1 MGKEFIHLAFFDGVD
16 TAELALEEVIGRPLA
31 YLSWETCPDCIRVLD
46 RHFPH
51 VQHRGDVDADNPSE
65 LAKTIQQID
74 PSGLAIIFVSGGP
87 PCPDF
92 SGIAASAQGKEGHE
106 GSKFVRFSKFLSRL
120 EKLVKSYKSVVQL
133 ELGEEFPEDP
143 KAQLWGAV
151 GAVFNSWMN
160 QRAKTY
166 RPLVIVRVCQS
177 ESKENSR
184 DHTRSYLDALSHQ
197 SEYVDM
203 T

>member
-1 MGKEFIHLAFFDGVD
+1 MPRQDW
-16 TAELALEEVIGRPLA
+16 ELLPE
-31 YLSWETCPDCIRVLD
+31 D
-46 RHFPH
+46 
-51 VQHRGDVDADNPSE
+51 
-65 LAKTIQQID
+65 
-74 PSGLAIIFVSGGP
+74 
-87 PCPDF
+87 
-92 SGIAASAQGKEGHE
+92 
-106 GSKFVRFSKFLSRL
+106 L
-120 EKLVKSYKSVVQL
+120 EKLVKSYKAVVQL

-143 KAQLWGAV
+143 KGQLWGAV

-166 RPLVIVRVCQS
+166 RPLVIVKVCQS

-197 SEYVDM
+197 SEYVKK

>member
-1 MGKEFIHLAFFDGVD
+1 MFGVCHNVFIAKCQIADRDMLISNFDEI
-16 TAELALEEVIGRPLA
+16 AS
-31 YLSWETCPDCIRVLD
+31 LS
-46 RHFPH
+46 
-51 VQHRGDVDADNPSE
+51 
-65 LAKTIQQID
+65 
-74 PSGLAIIFVSGGP
+74 
-87 PCPDF
+87 
-92 SGIAASAQGKEGHE
+92 
-106 GSKFVRFSKFLSRL
+106 LSRSKMMPRQDCELLPEDL
-120 EKLVKSYKSVVQL
+120 EKLVKSYKAVVQL

-166 RPLVIVRVCQS
+166 RPLVIVRICQS
-177 ESKENSR
+177 QSKENSR

-197 SEYVDM
+197 SEYVNM